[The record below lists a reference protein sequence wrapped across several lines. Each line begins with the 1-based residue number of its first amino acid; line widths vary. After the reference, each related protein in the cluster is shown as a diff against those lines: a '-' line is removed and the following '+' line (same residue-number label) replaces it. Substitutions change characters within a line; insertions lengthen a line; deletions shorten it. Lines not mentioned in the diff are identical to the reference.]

1 VILVALDTAS
11 PSTVTGV
18 MRADG
23 SVVEARDDPPPGSRG
38 EHASRLLV
46 LMERALR
53 ESATEWGDVDR
64 IAVGVGPGGFT
75 GLRIGIAT
83 ARALAQAHGPRL
95 VPVGSLAALAA
106 GTDGPVAAVLD
117 ARRGEVFAAV
127 YDSGRELI
135 APAALAPEA
144 LAERLA
150 ELEPPVQAVGDGA
163 VRFRQELERA
173 GVAVPADG
181 SAAHRISAAPLCRLG
196 AVGAPAERDRLLPDY
211 RREPDAKPPQR

>member
-11 PSTVTGV
+11 PSTVAGV

-38 EHASRLLV
+38 EHASRV
-46 LMERALR
+46 LPLIEQAL
-53 ESATEWGDVDR
+53 EGTGWSAVER

-83 ARALAQAHGPRL
+83 ARALAQAHGLPL

-106 GTDGPVAAVLD
+106 NAEGIVAAVLD

-127 YDSGRELI
+127 YDSGRELA
-135 APAALAPEA
+135 APAALPPEE
-144 LAERLA
+144 LAARLRR
-150 ELEPPVQAVGDGA
+150 LDRPVQAVGDGA
-163 VRFRQELERA
+163 VRFR
-173 GVAVPADG
+173 
-181 SAAHRISAAPLCRLG
+181 
-196 AVGAPAERDRLLPDY
+196 
-211 RREPDAKPPQR
+211 

>member
-11 PSTVTGV
+11 PSTVAGV

-23 SVVEARDDPPPGSRG
+23 SVAEARDDPPPESRG
-38 EHASRLLV
+38 QHASRLLP
-46 LMERALR
+46 LLEQALNEAGTDWR
-53 ESATEWGDVDR
+53 DVER

-83 ARALAQAHGPRL
+83 ARALAQAHGLPL
-95 VPVGSLAALAA
+95 VPVGSLAALAG
-106 GTDGPVAAVLD
+106 GTEGPVAAVLD

-127 YDSGRELI
+127 YDDGRELL
-135 APAALAPEA
+135 APAALAPDD
-144 LAERLA
+144 LAERLSK
-150 ELEPPVQAVGDGA
+150 LEPRVQAVGDGA

-173 GVAVPADG
+173 GVAVPEDG

-196 AVGAPAERDRLLPDY
+196 AAGEPAERDRLLPDY
-211 RREPDAKPPQR
+211 RREPDAKPQQR